1 VARVVVIG
9 GGITGLAAAHRLTK
23 HIGAQNVT
31 LIESAPR
38 LGGKISTTHVD
49 GFVLEGGPDCFLA
62 SKPAA
67 TQLCEALGLGAHII
81 GTNPALRRSF
91 VKRGTEL
98 HPLPDG
104 ITGLVPSRILPL
116 ISSSVL
122 SMTGRARAAMEMFV
136 PRLKG
141 DEDESVAS
149 FVRRRFGD
157 EAWQW
162 LVEPLLSGIY
172 AGDGEQLSVG
182 ATFPQLRETERRDGS
197 LLKPMLTA
205 RLSSNGNGA
214 QITRGFLTLSGGLQE
229 LVDALATSL
238 ASADVRLGARIAAIT
253 TVGDESRIEFEGG
266 SSLTA
271 ASIVFA
277 TPARVT
283 AALVAGIDEQMANDL
298 KTIPFVSTAT
308 ISVAFDRADVART
321 LAGYGYVS
329 PRANGGDI
337 VACTWTSNKFPS
349 RVPLDSVLLRFFIG
363 RAGAEMTSA
372 TTDDA
377 LNAIVAKELR
387 DVLGITAAPRFTNIA
402 RWPNALPQYVM
413 GHADRIARI
422 FKLAAGHRGL
432 FLAGASYRGV
442 GIPDCISS
450 AWSAADAAAQLQT
463 VFPS

>member
-1 VARVVVIG
+1 VSRVVVIG
-9 GGITGLAAAHRLTK
+9 GGITGLAAAHRLREQL
-23 HIGAQNVT
+23 GAQHVT
-31 LIESAPR
+31 LIESSPR
-38 LGGKISTTHVD
+38 LGGKISTTHTD

-91 VKRGTEL
+91 VKRGDRL

-116 ISSSVL
+116 MTTSVL
-122 SMTGRARAAMEMFV
+122 SIGGRARAAMEMFV

-149 FVRRRFGD
+149 FVRRRFGN

-172 AGDGEQLSVG
+172 AGDGEQLSVR

-197 LLKPMLTA
+197 VLKPMLA
-205 RLSSNGNGA
+205 AKIAGNGNGA
-214 QITRGFLTLSGGLQE
+214 PRGFVSLSGGMQE
-229 LVDALATSL
+229 LVDALTESL
-238 ASADVRLGARIAAIT
+238 ADVDIRL
-253 TVGDESRIEFEGG
+253 ESRVAGITRIGEEYQVDFEGG
-266 SSLTA
+266 SSLA
-271 ASIVFA
+271 ASTIIFA
-277 TPARVT
+277 TPAYVT
-283 AALVAGIDEQMANDL
+283 AALVAGIDTEMAAEL
-298 KTIPFVSTAT
+298 RAIPFVSTAT
-308 ISVAFDRADVART
+308 ISVAFSRSDIART
-321 LAGYGYVS
+321 LPGYGYVS
-329 PRANGGDI
+329 PRANGGDV

-349 RVPLDSVLLRFFIG
+349 RVPTGAVLLRFFVG
-363 RAGAEMTSA
+363 RAGAEANAS
-372 TTDDA
+372 TTDEM
-377 LNAIVAKELR
+377 LKAIVTKELR
-387 DVLGITAAPRFTNIA
+387 DVLGITAVAKFTSIA

-413 GHADRIARI
+413 GHADRVARI
-422 FKLAAGHRGL
+422 FNYAAGHRGL

-450 AWSAADAAAQLQT
+450 AWSAAVSAAQLQHA
-463 VFPS
+463 S